1 MASRGGIV
9 SRLKRKK
16 IQEVVA
22 AGKRMDGRGLEDY
35 REFVV
40 KTGVM
45 EKSEGSAE
53 VRLGKTWVVAGVKVG
68 VGTPFEDTPEMGV
81 LMCNAEFTPVAHPTF
96 EPGPPDEES
105 IELAR
110 VVDRGLRSAE
120 VLDFNKLTLVSG
132 KLVYLV
138 HVDLYVLN
146 YDGNLIDASALAAIA
161 ALKTAV
167 KPVHNV
173 KEGEIKATGKKE
185 PLEVLKEPVAV
196 TMVKIGDSL
205 IVDPSADE
213 EEVMDLRLT
222 ITLEKDGSI
231 CTIQKS
237 GSEGLTMEDIQKAV
251 KIASEKA
258 AENRKLIAGKADA

>member
-1 MASRGGIV
+1 MSARGGIV

-16 IQEVVA
+16 IGEVVA
-22 AGKRMDGRGLEDY
+22 SGKRMDGRGLLDY
-35 REFVV
+35 REISV
-40 KTGVM
+40 KTGVL

-53 VRLGKTWVVAGVKVG
+53 VRIGDTWVLAGVKVG
-68 VGTPFEDTPEMGV
+68 IGTPFEDTPDKGV

-120 VLDFNKLTLVSG
+120 ILDFG
-132 KLVYLV
+132 KLCLIPGKQVYLV

-146 YDGNLIDASALAAIA
+146 YDGNLIDTSALAAIA
-161 ALKTAV
+161 ALKTA
-167 KPVHNV
+167 KRPVHSV
-173 KEGEIKATGKKE
+173 KEGEIELTKKTE
-185 PLEVLKEPVAV
+185 SLKVRREPVAV
-196 TMVKIGDSL
+196 TMVKIGESL
-205 IVDPSADE
+205 IVDPTADE

-222 ITLEKDGSI
+222 ITLDEDGNI

-237 GSEGLTMEDIQKAV
+237 GSVGLARDEINKAV
-251 KIASEKA
+251 ALASEKA
-258 AENRKLIAGKADA
+258 AENRKLISGTE

>member
-1 MASRGGIV
+1 MARRGGIV
-9 SRLKRKK
+9 SRLKRRK
-16 IQEVVA
+16 IQEVVV

-35 REFVV
+35 REIEL
-40 KTGVM
+40 KTGVL
-45 EKSEGSAE
+45 EKAEGSAE
-53 VRLGKTWVVAGVKVG
+53 VRLGKTWVLAGVKVG
-68 VGTPFEDTPEMGV
+68 VGTPFEDTPDVGV

-120 VLDFNKLTLVSG
+120 ILDFGELALIPG
-132 KLVYLV
+132 KQVYLV

-161 ALKTAV
+161 ALKTATRSV
-167 KPVHNV
+167 YDV
-173 KEGEIKATGKKE
+173 KEGEIQPTEKRK
-185 PLEVLKEPVAV
+185 PLKVLKEPVAV

-213 EEVMDLRLT
+213 EEVMDMRLT
-222 ITLEKDGSI
+222 LTLDGDGNI

-237 GSEGLTMEDIQKAV
+237 GSEGLTMEEIKNAIR
-251 KIASEKA
+251 IATEKA
-258 AENRKLIAGKADA
+258 AENRKLIAGTG

>member
-1 MASRGGIV
+1 MAGRGGIV

-16 IQEVVA
+16 IHEVVA
-22 AGKRMDGRGLEDY
+22 AEKRMDGRGLEDY
-35 REFVV
+35 REIVV
-40 KTGVM
+40 RTGVM
-45 EKSEGSAE
+45 DKSEGSAE
-53 VRLGKTWVVAGVKVG
+53 VKLGKTWVVVGVKVG
-68 VGTPFEDTPEMGV
+68 VGTPFEDTPDVGV

-120 VLDFNKLTLVSG
+120 ILDFKKLALVPG
-132 KLVYLV
+132 KQVHLV

-167 KPVHNV
+167 KPVYKV
-173 KEGEIKATGKKE
+173 KEGEAELTEKTE
-185 PLEVLKEPVAV
+185 PLKVLREPVAV

-213 EEVMDLRLT
+213 EDVMDLRLT
-222 ITLEKDGSI
+222 ITMDEEGNI

-237 GSEGLTMEDIQKAV
+237 GTEGLTMDDIKKATQ
-251 KIASEKA
+251 IASQKA
-258 AENRKLIAGKADA
+258 AENRKLITEKG